1 MTKDLK
7 DNLLSTILIGIT
19 LLCLAFL
26 ISGCGGGVTKIEGN
40 NPSDPP
46 PDPTLDC
53 DVFEIEPNDDF
64 FTPQFVDVLP
74 SFPTNP
80 LLCGYL
86 SPAGT
91 DIDTYYFPLA
101 PNTGVTQVIFTL
113 QITSDLNVVP
123 VVELLQ
129 TIYDA
134 LGVPTGTHQSLGTFF
149 GAAGILNVID
159 WPVPYDFMTHND
171 LYVRVTGLPVL
182 TTTEDTLY
190 KLDYFTQ

>member
-1 MTKDLK
+1 MNFKLLIPILFVAACGQTTVSN
-7 DNLLSTILIGIT
+7 DNGPP
-19 LLCLAFL
+19 A
-26 ISGCGGGVTKIEGN
+26 
-40 NPSDPP
+40 PP

-101 PNTGVTQVIFTL
+101 PNTGVTQIIFTL
-113 QITSDLNVVP
+113 TITSDLDVVP

-129 TIYDA
+129 TIYDP

-171 LYVRVTGLPVL
+171 LYVRVTGLPSSSSS
-182 TTTEDTLY
+182 DNKLY